1 MNRPFE
7 ENQNR
12 DSVSPDGIWKFETDT
27 PENLGIPSEAV
38 LGFIEHLERRKLCMH
53 SIMILRHDRIAAE
66 AHYPP
71 FTGDSPHRM
80 FSSTKTFVSMAVG
93 LLIDEGKISLR
104 SRMADFFPEYLPEN
118 IHPYTA
124 EMTVRDLLLMATPY
138 EHTTYTVK
146 DPDWARTFY
155 TARPSHRSGTVF
167 NYDTSGTVALNALV
181 EKLSGQNLLDYLR
194 PRLLDPLGFSPGVW
208 CVERPEGGAWGGS
221 GLVCSVHEL
230 ARFGLFLLHRGNWQ
244 GRQLVSA
251 SYMAEAT
258 SPLIDNRVST
268 STPETQ
274 FGYGYQIWCTRHG
287 GYGAYGMGSQLAVC
301 LPEKDILLVTTA
313 DTQSIQGGHDIILD
327 AFWTGVYPRIEKG
340 KLSENGEALAK
351 LRDKLGRLEFPALD
365 GEASSPRQKD
375 LDGGNYLF
383 DGNPMKITRVRFGF
397 TGDQG
402 CMKYSNA
409 TGDHEIRFGL
419 GNYLEGSFPET
430 HYFGGRIG
438 VPSGRGFRYKASGA
452 WFNPSSLTIYLYII
466 DFCLGTLK
474 INACFGEA
482 ELTLHMSKT
491 AEWFLDE
498 YNGMAS
504 GKRE

>member
-1 MNRPFE
+1 MNSKEF
-7 ENQNR
+7 Q
-12 DSVSPDGIWKFETDT
+12 FETGT
-27 PENLGIPSEAV
+27 PENLGIPSGAV
-38 LGFIEHLERRKLCMH
+38 LDFIERLERRKLCMH
-53 SIMILRHDRIAAE
+53 SIMILRNGRVAAE

-80 FSSTKTFVSMAVG
+80 YSSTKTFVSMAVG
-93 LLIDEGKISLR
+93 LLIDEGKISLQ
-104 SRMADFFPEYLPEN
+104 SRMADFFPGYLPEN
-118 IHPYTA
+118 IPPYTA

-138 EHTTYTVK
+138 EHTTYTVR

-155 TARPSHRSGTVF
+155 TARPSHRSGAVF

-181 EKLSGQNLLDYLR
+181 EKLSGQELVAYLR

-230 ARFGLFLLHRGNWQ
+230 ARFGLFLLRRGNWQ

-251 SYMAEAT
+251 SYMAEAV

-268 STPETQ
+268 GSPEMQ
-274 FGYGYQIWCTRHG
+274 FGYGYQIWRTRHG
-287 GYGAYGMGSQLAVC
+287 GYGTFGMGSQLAVC
-301 LPEKDILLVTTA
+301 VPEKDLLLVTTG
-313 DTQSIQGGHDIILD
+313 DTQSVQGGHDMILD
-327 AFWTGVYPRIEKG
+327 AFWTGVYPHIAKE
-340 KLSENGEALAK
+340 KLSEDREALAK
-351 LRDKLGRLEFPALD
+351 LADKLGRLEFPQVD

-375 LDGGNYLF
+375 LAGRDYLF
-383 DGNPMKITRVRFGF
+383 DGNPMKITRARFEF
-397 TGDQG
+397 TGEEG
-402 CMKYSNA
+402 LMKYRNA

-419 GNYLEGSFPET
+419 GKYLEGTFPET
-430 HYFGGRIG
+430 RYFGRRIG
-438 VPSGRGFRYKASGA
+438 APAGRGFRYKASGS
-452 WFNPSSLTIYLYII
+452 WFNPGSLTIYLYII

-474 INACFGEA
+474 INGYFGED
-482 ELTLHMSKT
+482 ELTLHLSKT

-504 GKRE
+504 GRAADSRRAP